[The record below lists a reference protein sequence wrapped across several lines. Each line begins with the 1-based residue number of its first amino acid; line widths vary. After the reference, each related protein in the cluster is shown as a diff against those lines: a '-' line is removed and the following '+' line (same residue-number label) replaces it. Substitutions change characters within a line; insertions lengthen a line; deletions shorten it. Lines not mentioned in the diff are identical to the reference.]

1 MTSNSLKKLFFF
13 VWNNKQEYNLTRMN
27 AIYVQ
32 QFTQFIMITIPLDP
46 NIKPDL
52 SKLKKNN
59 EIQSSWNVK

>member
-1 MTSNSLKKLFFF
+1 

-32 QFTQFIMITIPLDP
+32 QFTQFIIIILPFDP

-52 SKLKKNN
+52 SKLKKTMKSNQECKIEYKSN
-59 EIQSSWNVK
+59 